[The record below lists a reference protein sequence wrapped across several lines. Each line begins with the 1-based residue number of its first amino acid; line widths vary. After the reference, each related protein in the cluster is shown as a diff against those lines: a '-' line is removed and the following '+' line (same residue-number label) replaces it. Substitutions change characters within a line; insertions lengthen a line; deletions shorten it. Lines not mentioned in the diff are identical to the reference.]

1 MNAKFLFT
9 TEFSVIGTQE
19 SAIYGIKI
27 EGRKIPFT
35 GDVAEVLHF
44 GITAEEL
51 AKFAGEA
58 QSVHF
63 EREVLHVPVCGT
75 SLNDNV
81 AMQEIFVLTVRAIAN
96 GEAIKTTQISR
107 VVSYW

>member
-1 MNAKFLFT
+1 MKVTFLYT
-9 TEFSVIGTQE
+9 TEFSIVGTQE
-19 SAIYGIKI
+19 STICGIEI
-27 EGRKIPFT
+27 DGRTIDFT
-35 GDVAEVLHF
+35 GAVAEVLHF
-44 GITAEEL
+44 GISAEEMAL
-51 AKFAGEA
+51 FAGEA

-81 AMQEIFVLTVRAIAN
+81 VMQEIYVLTVRAIAN